1 MSREVEIL
9 ERYLRRQE
17 EILQRQARALEL
29 LESTISRSHARKP
42 VLVWDGQLT
51 TPCQTERPNH
61 EMPLGPFSSY
71 DLSSGL
77 WIPYD
82 DDCLV
87 AEELDMLNHALI
99 RCPPVSM
106 PPRDFEG
113 QNETII
119 PDHAFDRLH
128 LLFFFK
134 ATLMLFIL
142 NLGHEWIMA
151 LTIVFLLHALRLTD
165 PVVWL
170 FRHLQRRGRER
181 PMQVVLEQLQLGERE
196 ERAQQALHSLMGQE
210 TQVQEGDAHDAAEEV
225 SPPASRLWCLF
236 YQTVVMFGLSLLPWL
251 IMSTHAG
258 EARQRAGAAY
268 TPDQER
274 LSRSI
279 IKKTNLYDVLGVG
292 KDASDDDV
300 KKAYRKL
307 ALQMHPDKNKA
318 PCAEEAFKK
327 VSKAFQVLS
336 DTDKRRRYDMTGSE
350 DPQPEQAFTAA
361 NEAEAFQHLF
371 QHVFGGG
378 FGVPFGEV
386 FVNGRRVNRGNFRR
400 QDQPQQTRGL
410 LNVLVPFLIMLFFS
424 WINSGS
430 SEPREPFSFRRT
442 HDFPHER
449 STRFNRVSFFIPR
462 NFDSRFP
469 PKSTDLHDF
478 EVAVELHFYN
488 QHCQSERE
496 FLRSKVLWSRSYGST
511 KDYNQWREKFDNVDK
526 DNFYCQKFGDIKN
539 HYPSVWKQ
547 WNRK

>member
-236 YQTVVMFGLSLLPWL
+236 YQTVVMFGLSLLPWW
-251 IMSTHAG
+251 S
-258 EARQRAGAAY
+258 
-268 TPDQER
+268 PD
-274 LSRSI
+274 
-279 IKKTNLYDVLGVG
+279 T
-292 KDASDDDV
+292 
-300 KKAYRKL
+300 
-307 ALQMHPDKNKA
+307 
-318 PCAEEAFKK
+318 
-327 VSKAFQVLS
+327 
-336 DTDKRRRYDMTGSE
+336 RY
-350 DPQPEQAFTAA
+350 
-361 NEAEAFQHLF
+361 L
-371 QHVFGGG
+371 V
-378 FGVPFGEV
+378 
-386 FVNGRRVNRGNFRR
+386 
-400 QDQPQQTRGL
+400 
-410 LNVLVPFLIMLFFS
+410 NVL
-424 WINSGS
+424 
-430 SEPREPFSFRRT
+430 
-442 HDFPHER
+442 
-449 STRFNRVSFFIPR
+449 
-462 NFDSRFP
+462 
-469 PKSTDLHDF
+469 
-478 EVAVELHFYN
+478 
-488 QHCQSERE
+488 
-496 FLRSKVLWSRSYGST
+496 
-511 KDYNQWREKFDNVDK
+511 
-526 DNFYCQKFGDIKN
+526 
-539 HYPSVWKQ
+539 
-547 WNRK
+547 